1 MENAL
6 ILKIIKKKEVIL
18 DIIQNVYKMKL
29 HLIDNIES
37 FLLAF
42 SKKKKKKKILFI
54 KKYEFY
60 FYFFFLLNF

>member
-42 SKKKKKKKILFI
+42 SKKKKKKKYYLLKNMNFI
-54 KKYEFY
+54 FI
-60 FYFFFLLNF
+60 FFFY